1 MLQTL
6 AENHPVPA
14 GCVAVQEQFGAVG
27 SQGYLQ
33 KRFGLTA
40 EKIVEKVKATLA
52 RKG

>member
-1 MLQTL
+1 MSDKKYVTY
-6 AENHPVPA
+6 E
-14 GCVAVQEQFGAVG
+14 EFGAVG

-40 EKIVEKVKATLA
+40 EKIEEAVHTVLK